1 MISPKIKLLFV
12 TKTFYQAGAERFLYE
27 LDSVIDRAVFDVSV
41 MVVESL
47 NKSKRWKDYY
57 FEKHKALGDAI
68 YFYDELSAKIQPTL
82 EERLLFHVAR
92 KPLPDED
99 RRLKLFLDSFDVISF
114 IGENNFIGLKKY
126 ITQSIWNKSVIHIL
140 NSIHQNK
147 NLYVN
152 YDKHKHYLFCSGFVD
167 DELKTELDG
176 FKNYEHHYISL
187 SIKVEQ
193 KERTWKYR
201 ESRKKKIGIFT
212 RLTSHKPL
220 DPFFYALQLLIDRIE
235 NVELHIYGSGNPEEE
250 GVMNYVKR
258 LGLESKVFFRGHQVD
273 MKHIAIKDEVDLV
286 WFHGYYGQPGGFA
299 SFDITAVGIPQV
311 FWDFSNFQ
319 NPKFSEVYPMYNHLS
334 TFVDRSFEILNDA
347 EQALKLSDL
356 QYDTLLKVNNVELS
370 ATKMQ
375 QIWKVIAQRNN
386 S

>member
-68 YFYDELSAKIQPTL
+68 YFYEELSAKIQPTL

-140 NSIHQNK
+140 NSVHQSR

-152 YDKHKHYLFCSGFVD
+152 YDKQKHYLFCSGFD
-167 DELKTELDG
+167 NDELKIELDG
-176 FKNYEHHYISL
+176 FANYEHHYIPL
-187 SIKVEQ
+187 SIKVDS
-193 KERTWKYR
+193 KDRVWKFKPSGKR
-201 ESRKKKIGIFT
+201 KIGIFT

-220 DPFFYALQLLIDRIE
+220 DPFFYALQLLLDKIAD
-235 NVELHIYGSGNPEEE
+235 VELHIYGSGNPEEE
-250 GVMNYVKR
+250 GMMNYVKR
-258 LGLESKVFFRGHQVD
+258 LGLESKVFFRGHQED
-273 MKHIAIKDEVDLV
+273 MKQTAIKDEIDLV

-299 SFDITAVGIPQV
+299 SFDLTTIGIPQI
-311 FWDFSNFQ
+311 FWDFSNSH

-334 TFVDRSFEILNDA
+334 TFVEKSLEILNDGGKA
-347 EQALKLSDL
+347 SQLSDL
-356 QYDTLLKVNNVELS
+356 QYDSLLKVNNVECS
-370 ATKMQ
+370 APKME
-375 QIWKVIAQRNN
+375 QIWKTIAQRNN
-386 S
+386 